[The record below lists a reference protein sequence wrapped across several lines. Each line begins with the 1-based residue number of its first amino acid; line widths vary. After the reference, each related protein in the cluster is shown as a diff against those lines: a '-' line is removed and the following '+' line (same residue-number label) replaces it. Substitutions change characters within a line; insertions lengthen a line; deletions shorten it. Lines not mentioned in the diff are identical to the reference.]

1 MVVEEVNGIEF
12 EKLDELI
19 YTISPTYIAVFQPCS
34 KSTLNKI
41 KKYYAQELEQL
52 SGLKIIHA
60 HYIYIEDL
68 YMGGVKR
75 LLARYYLIKEKT
87 NETSNKD

>member
-19 YTISPTYIAVFQPCS
+19 YAISPTYIAVFQPCS

-41 KKYYAQELEQL
+41 KKHYAQELEKL

-60 HYIYIEDL
+60 HYVYIEDL
-68 YMGGVKR
+68 YLKGVKR
-75 LLARYYLIKEKT
+75 LLTRYYLIKEKK
-87 NETSNKD
+87 ND